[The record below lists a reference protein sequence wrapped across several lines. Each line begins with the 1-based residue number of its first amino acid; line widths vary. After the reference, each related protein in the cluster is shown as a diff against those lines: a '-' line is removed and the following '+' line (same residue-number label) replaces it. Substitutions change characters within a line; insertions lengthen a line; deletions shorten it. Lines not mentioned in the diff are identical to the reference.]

1 MFVTTVFEAP
11 ESRNEAIL
19 QNMLG
24 EDNELSAPES
34 RIEVL
39 LLALLQKLG
48 GSGNEGDVQIDYKI
62 LNKRNIAIK
71 HSSESRANYNSY
83 LILTQM
89 GIIYVKVV
97 SGVGTAECMAG
108 YDYEVTCTVTGQTVN
123 IDLGYEWNVG
133 VIVPILGDYVESVT
147 FS

>member
-1 MFVTTVFEAP
+1 MATVFEAP

-24 EDNELSAPES
+24 EDNELLAPQS

-83 LILTQM
+83 LILTQV
-89 GIIYVKVV
+89 GIVYVKVV
-97 SGVGTAECMAG
+97 SGIGTAECMAG

-123 IDLGYEWNVG
+123 IDLGYQWNVG
-133 VIVPILGDYVESVT
+133 VIVPILSDYIESIV

>member
-1 MFVTTVFEAP
+1 MSTTFEAP

-24 EDNELSAPES
+24 ADNDLLAPES

-39 LLALLQKLG
+39 LLELLQKLG
-48 GSGNEGDVQIDYKI
+48 GSGNTGEVQIDYQI
-62 LNKRNIAIK
+62 LNKQYITIE
-71 HSSESRANYNSY
+71 HSSESRANYNAY

-89 GIIYVKVV
+89 GMIYVKVV
-97 SGVGTAECMAG
+97 SGTGTAVNLAG
-108 YDYEVTCTVTGQTVN
+108 YTYTVTCTVSDQTVN

-133 VIVPILGDYVESVT
+133 VIIPILGDYVESIS
-147 FS
+147 FD